1 MNRVS
6 TLLTKELI
14 DIRHHPSIF
23 MPAVLTGLVALV
35 MPFIIAVGIPA
46 LTGEPLARA
55 SDIAHGGLDPEAL
68 EQAWIFQQFLI
79 LLTLSPTAA
88 AMSVAAWSIVG
99 EKQARTLEP
108 LLATP
113 LTTFELLAA
122 KALSALLP
130 AILLSTVMFGVYV
143 AAIAGFAQPGV
154 AATLLT
160 AVPLAV
166 AFVLAPLSALAALQ
180 LTICMSS
187 RTNDPRSAQQLG
199 AFILLPLS
207 ALLVLQLMGAVK
219 LGGGMVLLLAG
230 VLAVTNALLA
240 CLTIV
245 LFDRESIL
253 TRWK

>member
-99 EKQARTLEP
+99 EKQA
-108 LLATP
+108 
-113 LTTFELLAA
+113 
-122 KALSALLP
+122 
-130 AILLSTVMFGVYV
+130 
-143 AAIAGFAQPGV
+143 
-154 AATLLT
+154 
-160 AVPLAV
+160 
-166 AFVLAPLSALAALQ
+166 
-180 LTICMSS
+180 
-187 RTNDPRSAQQLG
+187 
-199 AFILLPLS
+199 
-207 ALLVLQLMGAVK
+207 
-219 LGGGMVLLLAG
+219 
-230 VLAVTNALLA
+230 
-240 CLTIV
+240 
-245 LFDRESIL
+245 
-253 TRWK
+253 